1 MTQNN
6 SFIPS
11 ANAMLEKSNKALED
25 IHNIVKWSGVVDILN
40 GAAARGKKRVIYRYI
55 ELDVFR
61 EEGGDQA
68 RHKLVEELCRAGYE
82 VRYDASGYALDISWE
97 HAGEDDQSA

>member
-6 SFIPS
+6 NILPV
-11 ANAMLEKSNKALED
+11 AAEMLEKSNKALDD
-25 IHNIVKWSGVVDILN
+25 IANIIRWSGIVDILN

-68 RHKLVEELCRAGYE
+68 RHKLVEELCRAGYC
-82 VRYDASGYALDISWE
+82 VKYDSSGYALDISWE
-97 HAGEDDQSA
+97 HAGEDDATK